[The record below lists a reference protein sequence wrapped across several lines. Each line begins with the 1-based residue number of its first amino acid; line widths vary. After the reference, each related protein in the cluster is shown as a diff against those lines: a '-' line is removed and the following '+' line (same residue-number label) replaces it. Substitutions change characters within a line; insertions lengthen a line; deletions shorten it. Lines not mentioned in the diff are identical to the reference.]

1 MNLQPLWRHRTC
13 EMNAVGGSAV
23 LWICNTKTT
32 FFEVLPKIIIDKRI
46 RAVCPDMR
54 IGMIR
59 ASVRNCCTDALLWG
73 EIEAECAAIV
83 SQYEL
88 LEVNKR
94 PAVAQTRAL
103 YKALGKDPN
112 RYRVASEALCRR
124 VIRGLGLYRINAL
137 VDIINLVSL
146 KSGYAI
152 SGLDADKIVGD
163 TLAMG
168 VGEAGENYEGIGRGV
183 LNIEGLPVYRDA
195 VGGVATPT
203 SDEERTKISIDTV
216 TLQMNINAF
225 GVEMPLEETMEW
237 SIDLLQRYTE
247 ATNVECDVIDKF

>member
-1 MNLQPLWRHRTC
+1 M
-13 EMNAVGGSAV
+13 
-23 LWICNTKTT
+23 
-32 FFEVLPKIIIDKRI
+32 LPKIIIDERI
-46 RAVCPDMR
+46 KAVCPEMR
-54 IGMIR
+54 IALIR
-59 ASVRNCCTDALLWG
+59 SKVQNCPTGAGLWA
-73 EIEAECAAIV
+73 EIEAECAEIAA
-83 SQYEL
+83 QYEL
-88 LEVNKR
+88 LAVNKR

-152 SGLDADKIVGD
+152 SGLDADRIVGN
-163 TLAMG
+163 TMAMG
-168 VGEAGENYEGIGRGV
+168 VGEAGERYEGIGRGV

-195 VGGVATPT
+195 VGGIATPT
-203 SDEERTKISIDTV
+203 SDEERTKITLETT

-225 GVEMPLEETMEW
+225 GPEMPLAEAMEW
-237 SIDLLQRYTE
+237 SVSLLQRYTA
-247 ATNVECDVIDKF
+247 ATEVETAIVKP

>member
-1 MNLQPLWRHRTC
+1 M
-13 EMNAVGGSAV
+13 
-23 LWICNTKTT
+23 
-32 FFEVLPKIIIDKRI
+32 LPKIVIDDRI
-46 RAVCPDMR
+46 KGVCPDMK

-59 ASVRNCCTDALLWG
+59 AAVHNCDTDAALWG
-73 EIEAECAAIV
+73 EIEAECAEIA
-83 SQYEL
+83 SKYEL
-88 LEVNKR
+88 LAVNKR

-103 YKALGKDPN
+103 YRALGKDPN

-163 TLAMG
+163 TMAMG
-168 VGEAGENYEGIGRGV
+168 VGEAGELYEGIGRGV

-195 VGGVATPT
+195 LGGIATPT
-203 SDEERTKISIDTV
+203 SDEERTKITLDTI

-225 GVEMPLEETMEW
+225 GPEMPLDEAMGW
-237 SIDLLQRYTE
+237 SVDLLRRYTA
-247 ATNVECDVIDKF
+247 ATEVETAIVMP